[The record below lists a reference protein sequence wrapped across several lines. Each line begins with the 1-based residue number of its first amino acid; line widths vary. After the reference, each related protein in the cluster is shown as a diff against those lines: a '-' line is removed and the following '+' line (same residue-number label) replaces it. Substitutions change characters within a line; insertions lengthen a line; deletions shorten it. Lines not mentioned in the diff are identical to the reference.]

1 MLLMSLCPQT
11 PLTLAVRRRLGAVL
25 DERPRLR
32 THNGF
37 PSTSEAKPMGLDGL
51 ACEYV
56 EIRTRAHAWN
66 LESASPRTIAPS
78 PLRATSVTRVVSL
91 GSAQACPVVG
101 RSNSRRSMRCRE
113 HAIYI
118 ACASP
123 HPVLYLRSGSKEN
136 HCRRLNQT

>member
-1 MLLMSLCPQT
+1 MSLCPQT
-11 PLTLAVRRRLGAVL
+11 PLTLAVRRRLGASL
-25 DERPRLR
+25 DERPKMHP
-32 THNGF
+32 HNDF
-37 PSTSEAKPMGLDGL
+37 PSTSEAKAMSLDGS
-51 ACEYV
+51 AREDV
-56 EIRTRAHAWN
+56 EVIARVHAYLDN

-123 HPVLYLRSGSKEN
+123 HPVLYLRSGSTED